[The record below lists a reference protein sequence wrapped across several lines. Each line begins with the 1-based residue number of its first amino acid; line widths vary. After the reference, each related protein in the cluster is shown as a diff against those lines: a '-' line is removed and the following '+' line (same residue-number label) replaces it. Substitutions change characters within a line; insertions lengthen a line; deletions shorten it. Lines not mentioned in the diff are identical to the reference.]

1 MIYTVGEM
9 AQKLGV
15 PASTLRYYDKEGL
28 LPFVERSS
36 GGIRMFRENDFEWLQ
51 VIRCMKK
58 AGMSIKDIRQ
68 YIELSMQGDD
78 TIDTRLEMFR
88 HQREVLEAQMRDL
101 QHTMDMVDYKCWYYE
116 TAQAAG
122 TIDAPK
128 NMPDTEVPEALR
140 AIRQELKENDS
151 ASLVKVGTWECAYS
165 KEMFQEEGTY
175 YTSHLWITGVD
186 DIAFECSFT
195 VPKGGST
202 KEAEEVIA
210 TLEARK
216 EGEKYPAELIPVR
229 LSEIYQIN
237 EGYEWVVSTVKQELK
252 KDFQGV
258 EEDLEKIQQVI
269 DSGKISPKK
278 KDEWLA
284 IGITVCSGKP

>member
-1 MIYTVGEM
+1 
-9 AQKLGV
+9 
-15 PASTLRYYDKEGL
+15 
-28 LPFVERSS
+28 
-36 GGIRMFRENDFEWLQ
+36 
-51 VIRCMKK
+51 
-58 AGMSIKDIRQ
+58 
-68 YIELSMQGDD
+68 
-78 TIDTRLEMFR
+78 
-88 HQREVLEAQMRDL
+88 
-101 QHTMDMVDYKCWYYE
+101 
-116 TAQAAG
+116 
-122 TIDAPK
+122 
-128 NMPDTEVPEALR
+128 
-140 AIRQELKENDS
+140 
-151 ASLVKVGTWECAYS
+151 
-165 KEMFQEEGTY
+165 MFQEEGTY
-175 YTSHLWITGVD
+175 YTSHLWITGTGN
-186 DIAFECSFT
+186 IAFECSFT
-195 VPKGGST
+195 VPKGGSA

-284 IGITVCSGKP
+284 IGITVCAILTNEVEGMEWKTLIDGNREVPVLEYQGRTIDPMKICHLYTSVCEAEIIIVLIFTETVDVYLNIGSGVCDGIVPVSYTHLDVYKRQSHGRARTCSRRIT

>member
-1 MIYTVGEM
+1 MIQGKKFISPGAWFTMVYPSDWNEFEDGEGSF
-9 AQKLGV
+9 LF
-15 PASTLRYYDKEGL
+15 Y
-28 LPFVERSS
+28 
-36 GGIRMFRENDFEWLQ
+36 N
-51 VIRCMKK
+51 
-58 AGMSIKDIRQ
+58 
-68 YIELSMQGDD
+68 
-78 TIDTRLEMFR
+78 
-88 HQREVLEAQMRDL
+88 
-101 QHTMDMVDYKCWYYE
+101 
-116 TAQAAG
+116 
-122 TIDAPK
+122 
-128 NMPDTEVPEALR
+128 PDTWTGNFRISAFKADAATRGAMDYGKEAVK
-140 AIRQELKENDS
+140 QELKENPS
-151 ASLVKVGTWECAYS
+151 ASLVKIGKLACAYS

-175 YTSHLWITGVD
+175 YTSHLWITGTGN
-186 DIAFECSFT
+186 IAFECSFT
-195 VPKGGST
+195 VPKGGSA

-216 EGEKYPAELIPVR
+216 EGEKYPAELIPFR

-284 IGITVCSGKP
+284 IGITVCAILTNEVEGMEWKTLIDGNREVPVLEYQGRTIDPMKIAWSKVKAGQPCNIAEAYQSAIDHH